1 MQQAIRLVSAMV
13 DDHARGQGLFIEGF
27 ETDVQHFADG
37 VFLDYIQLFDVGGGA
52 HRVIADFPYWF
63 CS

>member
-1 MQQAIRLVSAMV
+1 MGAVV
-13 DDHARGQGLFIEGF
+13 DDHARGQRLFIEGF

-52 HRVIADFPYWF
+52 PQTHR
-63 CS
+63 